1 MKNNAYWKER
11 FVQLEQGQ
19 FYTAMG
25 EYQHIQR
32 FFNQA
37 QKELQD
43 EIELWYARLAN
54 NNGVSMSEAKKLLKG
69 KKLEEFKWTVEQ
81 YIQYGQDNAMNGQWL
96 KELEN
101 ASARYH
107 ISHLE
112 ALQIQTKQAIEKCY
126 ASYGLTATDAIG
138 EAYKSALYKTA
149 YTVQRGFGVGADI
162 TGVDQRKLEAL
173 LAKPWAVDGKNFSE
187 RIWDNKEKLVNELHQ
202 SLSRNIMTGGD
213 PKQVIDELAKKMNTS
228 KANAGRLIMTESAYF
243 SSLAEKNE
251 LADLGVE
258 EYEIVATLDDRTS
271 DICQGMDGQIFK
283 VKDFQPGVNAPPFHV
298 NCRST
303 TVPHFS
309 DNFDLGQRAAR
320 DKDGNTIT
328 VPASMKYPE
337 WKKQFVKEDSAPAVK
352 NIKYDIDLQEI
363 RNATTKLK
371 QSMSEE
377 AYNEYTSLLKN
388 NPLSAKVYVKYADG
402 LNKVTNVRSGGVY
415 DPASRTLKW
424 KFETY
429 EGMNRYSTLAH
440 EYGHYFDEALA
451 KEKLTFSEQE
461 ALRNATFMFKR
472 TKASMSDEFLFA
484 VRADKEHLRKVFSK
498 EVKNDFLQH
507 HASAGVQDAI
517 DGLFSNSR
525 INWGHG
531 EGYYNRRYSAIKSMG
546 YEKEL
551 KQIYL
556 KMGLDA
562 SNQTK
567 VKIICRQ
574 YDAASEI
581 WANVM
586 SAVTCGGSELEY
598 IKKYLPNSYE
608 TLLKILGGNY

>member
-1 MKNNAYWKER
+1 MKKNNAYWKER

-25 EYQHIQR
+25 EYQHVQR

-54 NNGVSMSEAKKLLKG
+54 NNGVSMSEARKLLKG
-69 KKLEEFKWTVEQ
+69 KKLDEFKWTVEQ
-81 YIQYGQDNAMNGQWL
+81 YIQYGQDNAMNNRWL

-126 ASYGLTATDAIG
+126 ASYGLTATNAIG

-149 YTVQRGFGVGADI
+149 YTIQRGFGVGADI
-162 TGVDQRKLEAL
+162 AEVDQRKLEAL

-303 TVPHFS
+303 TVPYFS
-309 DNFDLGQRAAR
+309 DNFDLGERATR

-352 NIKYDIDLQEI
+352 NNTKANIVSNIEEAKKALVERVGFIEIEESFNLIDCDLAIENTNQLLKLENKFGAI
-363 RNATTKLK
+363 HLSKGSICSVNSRNANAYVSRQVLIPSNQKL
-371 QSMSEE
+371 
-377 AYNEYTSLLKN
+377 SLCPSSYSN
-388 NPLSAKVYVKYADG
+388 RAKLIESK
-402 LNKVTNVRSGGVY
+402 
-415 DPASRTLKW
+415 
-424 KFETY
+424 
-429 EGMNRYSTLAH
+429 RYSVEIGWSMPMALTDEELVIGIVTH
-440 EYGHYFDEALA
+440 EYGHILQNILVESAMKNAGWTAKSPNAFADYTKRTQKAVFKWYFDVDKKVRKQHFNEIVTIAKKRTPKFNLKDNLSEYGYTNYA
-451 KEKLTFSEQE
+451 EFFAEVFANSQLSKPNELGDAMNIWLKEKGLI
-461 ALRNATFMFKR
+461 
-472 TKASMSDEFLFA
+472 
-484 VRADKEHLRKVFSK
+484 
-498 EVKNDFLQH
+498 KND
-507 HASAGVQDAI
+507 AG
-517 DGLFSNSR
+517 
-525 INWGHG
+525 
-531 EGYYNRRYSAIKSMG
+531 
-546 YEKEL
+546 
-551 KQIYL
+551 
-556 KMGLDA
+556 
-562 SNQTK
+562 
-567 VKIICRQ
+567 
-574 YDAASEI
+574 
-581 WANVM
+581 
-586 SAVTCGGSELEY
+586 
-598 IKKYLPNSYE
+598 
-608 TLLKILGGNY
+608 